1 MAIVGFDGTWND
13 ERPTDPKQRPS
24 NVVRFV
30 NACDPRNV
38 AYQRGIGN
46 KTDYGI
52 FTHWMGGAFGLGGKD
67 IVLKALFSFG
77 DMIETGA
84 ERILDAVGFSRGAA
98 LALHF
103 ANTVSQRGVPFP
115 STRKKRVKWVRNP
128 GGKGTHRTTIYEY
141 EWAPVKVRWVGLWD
155 TVPAMGVPD
164 NNINLGY
171 QLGVPRGVSVS
182 HAMALNVS
190 SSNFILRR
198 ESDAREVWFM
208 GHHGEVGGSSGD
220 QLKSDCALAW
230 MVREAVRCGV
240 PVNPACVAMPTSG
253 SITAPKQPARKVRM
267 RGRRIVRAGDS
278 VHESVIKEAY
288 SNVPWEKV
296 TVVK

>member
-13 ERPTDPKQRPS
+13 ERPADPKQRPS

-30 NACDPRNV
+30 SACDPRNV

-52 FTHWMGGAFGLGGKD
+52 FMHWLGGAFGLGGKD
-67 IVLKALFSFG
+67 IVLKALFSLG
-77 DMIETGA
+77 GMIETGA
-84 ERILDAVGFSRGAA
+84 GAILDTVGFSRGAA

-103 ANTVSQRGVPFP
+103 ANTVAKKGVPLP

-128 GGKGTHRTTIYEY
+128 GGKGAHHTTVYEY
-141 EWAPVKVRWVGLWD
+141 DWVPVKVRWVGLWD
-155 TVPAMGVPD
+155 TVPAMGIPD
-164 NNINLGY
+164 NNINIGY
-171 QLGVPRGVSVS
+171 QLGVPRGASVS

-198 ESDAREVWFM
+198 ISGAREVWFM

-220 QLKSDCALAW
+220 QLKSDCTLAW
-230 MVREAVRCGV
+230 MVQEALCCGV
-240 PVNPACVAMPTSG
+240 PVNPACVAMPPTG
-253 SITAPKQPARKVRM
+253 SVIAPKPPARKARM
-267 RGRRIVRAGDS
+267 RGRRVVRAGDS
-278 VHESVIKEAY
+278 VHESVVREAY
-288 SNVPWEKV
+288 PGVPWGRV
-296 TVVK
+296 AVVK